1 MPKKTPQ
8 KKPVKQSPP
17 PTPPLLVQ
25 VAGSNTVLGIL
36 TRTKGLL
43 ELIEVACESA
53 SDDYGEVTDV
63 FGPDLLRS
71 LPQLCRFAASDLD
84 LVEMYLSH
92 DAVDF
97 HKNQLSEMEI
107 DGPGAAE

>member
-1 MPKKTPQ
+1 MTKK
-8 KKPVKQSPP
+8 KE

-43 ELIEVACESA
+43 ELIEIACESA

-63 FGPDLLRS
+63 FGPDLLKS
-71 LPQLCRFAASDLD
+71 LPQLCRFAACDLD
-84 LVEMYLSH
+84 LVELY

-97 HKNQLSEMEI
+97 HKNQLEEMAMQTPV
-107 DGPGAAE
+107 G